1 MVWATAADAFS
12 SVKKKTLRKS
22 AVFHN
27 CLLNLRNMLKYWSRN
42 YFTKQDKSVLGG
54 LYIQT
59 YSRWYMCTC
68 TSIFMRFKQPLNLRA
83 NFGINWPSSQ
93 VKYTPKSVKE
103 KILMDKNGNLFSCS
117 KYKGNTRLKYK
128 NRNLQVKY
136 S

>member
-1 MVWATAADAFS
+1 
-12 SVKKKTLRKS
+12 
-22 AVFHN
+22 
-27 CLLNLRNMLKYWSRN
+27 MLKYWSRN

-68 TSIFMRFKQPLNLRA
+68 TSIFTRFKQPLNLRA
-83 NFGINWPSSQ
+83 NFGINRPSSQ

-117 KYKGNTRLKYK
+117 KYWRKH
-128 NRNLQVKY
+128 QAQI
-136 S
+136 